1 MWRIGDENAL
11 SEYRSIARRDSDRSN
26 PGDGNGCRSTDSTRP
41 KSRSSK
47 NRQGLSARN
56 GQIDLRKIPGLDV
69 LSDKALVSFLKVV
82 VELNRDAQLLAYR
95 SDERLALESKGGFQI
110 RMGFGLHAGWAI
122 EGAVGSL
129 QKVSSCVAVRCSRFL
144 FFYIDSLDTPSP
156 VCPRSTR
163 HI

>member
-11 SEYRSIARRDSDRSN
+11 SEYRSIARRDSERSN
-26 PGDGNGCRSTDSTRP
+26 PGDGNGCRMTDSTRP

-47 NRQGLSARN
+47 TRQGLLARN
-56 GQIDLRKIPGLDV
+56 GEIDLRKIPGLDM
-69 LSDKALVSFLKVV
+69 LSDKALVGFLKVV
-82 VELNRDAQLLAYR
+82 VELNRDVQLLTYR
-95 SDERLALESKGGFQI
+95 SDERLASGSNGGGFQI

-129 QKVSSCVAVRCSRFL
+129 QKVSSCHVRSAFTLTRLIELLPLLSLSRL
-144 FFYIDSLDTPSP
+144 M
-156 VCPRSTR
+156 R

>member
-11 SEYRSIARRDSDRSN
+11 SEYRSIARRDSERSN
-26 PGDGNGCRSTDSTRP
+26 PGDGNGCRMTDSTRP

-47 NRQGLSARN
+47 TRQGLLARN
-56 GQIDLRKIPGLDV
+56 GEIDLRKIPGLDM
-69 LSDKALVSFLKVV
+69 LSDKALVGFLKVV

-95 SDERLALESKGGFQI
+95 SDERLASGSNGGGFQI

-129 QKVSSCVAVRCSRFL
+129 QKVSSCHVRSAFTLTRLIELLPLLSLSRL
-144 FFYIDSLDTPSP
+144 M
-156 VCPRSTR
+156 R